1 MSNGIEAR
9 IVGRSESK
17 LEIIHGRVTMCSEDA
32 VHDCPDMVAY
42 ERGGEGCHHH
52 RGKSSERLIDKEA
65 VMAALGIQS
74 GQVILDA
81 GCGNG
86 YMSREFSGAV
96 GAPGKVYALDP
107 DEIAIKTLRRE
118 TEGTPIEPLVGDIT
132 KETFLAGSS
141 CDLVYLCTVFH
152 GFSDRQK
159 TGFKTEVRRVLKPG
173 GRLAVVEIVKT
184 DTPFGPPLMMR
195 YSPEE
200 LKSTL
205 GLLPLATVSVGEY
218 LYMQLFEN
226 R

>member
-1 MSNGIEAR
+1 
-9 IVGRSESK
+9 
-17 LEIIHGRVTMCSEDA
+17 MCKKSANYDYSDITE
-32 VHDCPDMVAY
+32 Y
-42 ERGGEGCHHH
+42 ELSGDGYHHH
-52 RGKSSERLIDKEA
+52 RGKSSERLLDKKA
-65 VMAALGIQS
+65 VIEVLGIQS

-86 YMSREFSGAV
+86 YMSREFSRAV
-96 GAPGKVYALDP
+96 GASGKVYALDP
-107 DEIAIKTLRRE
+107 DAIAIETLRRE
-118 TEGTPIEPLVGDIT
+118 TEGTPIETLVGDIT
-132 KETFLAGSS
+132 KVTSLAGSS

-152 GFSDRQK
+152 GFSIRQL
-159 TGFKTEVRRVLKPG
+159 TGFKDEVRRVLKPG

-184 DTPFGPPLMMR
+184 DTPFGPPLRMR

-205 GLLPLATVSVGEY
+205 GFHPLATVSVGEY

>member
-1 MSNGIEAR
+1 MLNSA
-9 IVGRSESK
+9 
-17 LEIIHGRVTMCSEDA
+17 GRVWD
-32 VHDCPDMVAY
+32 VW
-42 ERGGEGCHHH
+42 REG
-52 RGKSSERLIDKEA
+52 RESDE
-65 VMAALGIQS
+65 
-74 GQVILDA
+74 VINDA

-86 YMSREFSGAV
+86 YMSREFSRAV

-107 DEIAIKTLRRE
+107 DEIAIETLQRE

-132 KETFLAGSS
+132 KKTSLAGSS

-159 TGFKTEVRRVLKPG
+159 TGFKAEVRRVLKPG

-184 DTPFGPPLMMR
+184 DTPFGSPLMMR

-205 GLLPLATVSVGEY
+205 GFLPLATVSVGEY